1 MGTARNRPRA
11 SSSPYFAIHSTII
24 HFTQCKKTLSRKHK
38 SDAVFCGQIYGQIC
52 RKYCFVRFLRAVYTK
67 KFTQN
72 TKGDVWQHFS
82 RLFCHRRAQ
91 RFLEGTNLE
100 HRNPELTNLQ
110 MSCSRDKTSSWAI
123 FKETYHCKIVST
135 IVVYENFSTCTS
147 IENIRYMYRYVN
159 MPLSYLLRT

>member
-1 MGTARNRPRA
+1 MPF
-11 SSSPYFAIHSTII
+11 FAAGYMDKFVENIAL
-24 HFTQCKKTLSRKHK
+24 F
-38 SDAVFCGQIYGQIC
+38 AFC
-52 RKYCFVRFLRAVYTK
+52 VRFTPKSSYKTQKVTYDNIFRA
-67 KFTQN
+67 F
-72 TKGDVWQHFS
+72 
-82 RLFCHRRAQ
+82 FCHRRAQ
-91 RFLEGTNLE
+91 RFLEGINLE

-159 MPLSYLLRT
+159 MPQLYLLRT